1 MNNGF
6 RYPFWATFFR
16 ISFITNRSDAMRMG
30 GKSEGA
36 RISATCSGNALFLH
50 GGPGLTAAMER
61 RWYRSR
67 LPIQWW
73 DQPKANCFAALVG
86 AAASELEFLAELGP
100 VHVIAHSFAGQIVC
114 ALADAHPE
122 RISRVTL
129 LGCPFDPGLGSVR
142 ACRTVAAGGNRA
154 LALAADRI
162 ERSPTA
168 EAFRN
173 MVDAAVADPS
183 FLRVYFGRRSQ
194 AALGRFLESAPELF
208 SLDIETYCSV
218 MTEFL
223 GGPAPAKESA
233 YRGSVR
239 FILGRYDVVLAPDED
254 IAAWRQVFPQMSVCW
269 VDTGHFLHLEAEP
282 DEWFA
287 DEPGVRC
294 GA

>member
-1 MNNGF
+1 
-6 RYPFWATFFR
+6 
-16 ISFITNRSDAMRMG
+16 MRR
-30 GKSEGA
+30 KSGEE
-36 RISATCSGNALFLH
+36 RISAMCSGNALFLH
-50 GGPGLTAAMER
+50 GGPGLTAAVER
-61 RWYRSR
+61 QWYGSR
-67 LPIQWW
+67 LPIHWW
-73 DQPKANCFAALVG
+73 DQPKAGRFSALVD
-86 AAASELEFLAELGP
+86 AAAVELRALAAEAGP
-100 VHVIAHSFAGQIVC
+100 VHLIAHSFAGKIAQV
-114 ALADAHPE
+114 LVESSPE
-122 RISRVTL
+122 SISRITL

-142 ACRTVAAGGNRA
+142 ACRTVAASGNRA
-154 LALAADRI
+154 LALAADRM

-183 FLRVYFGRRSQ
+183 FLRVYFGPRSQ
-194 AALGRFLESAPELF
+194 AALGRFLAAAPELF

-233 YRGSVR
+233 YRGGVR

-269 VDTGHFLHLEAEP
+269 VDTGHFLHLEADP

-287 DEPGVRC
+287 DEPGLRC